1 MRLLKKMHRSRNASP
16 AAGSPFD
23 LKSPQ
28 HLEQLNR
35 LLAFSHTPQV
45 SIHFEELG
53 QPPQTTTLRYPI
65 LQPPSEA
72 LSSQTVSTSQASAT
86 LQAPSTLQVLPLDH
100 LSLNPPTNE
109 VEPPIEYIY
118 AVGSYTKI
126 LINVAFE
133 RLLSHEKYKQLG
145 ISWQTTACD
154 IFNEMRERKGK
165 STIVRLWG
173 NPEIRQL
180 LVHENGFAPMNR
192 YLFAPDSTF
201 IMSEDEFISVAPLI
215 TEDFFREKYPHRGWV
230 QYSNANHIF
239 AGMILEEVTGRKLH
253 EVMHELVFEPLNMTH
268 TIMDE
273 QSLAVRTAG
282 AVVVTGY
289 RISAN
294 KSQTTAT
301 PNRYLSDVVEVAA
314 LGARSSTQDI
324 GKLNCAFLKGAEGER
339 HCEFER
345 EEIADFFHPYCKLRD
360 GEWSTLGGLLSALE
374 SEIASSESLNSTL
387 LPRDFSPYTLGKR
400 RDKSH
405 CNAYYKA
412 GSIDGFS
419 SSVYF
424 LLKDRAVVVVLGN
437 SSGPLD
443 VTDHIARYIIQEA
456 FRLSPR
462 VDIVSRAIEEGH
474 ICSERVQ
481 SFERQDL
488 RLSTF
493 SDNVEDLVGTYQHVR
508 YLQQI
513 TVTREGTVTIH
524 GTAKTSSP
532 MKLVRVSP
540 KEVRILPGTSGFTID
555 RWSAWEALDFTVDFE
570 SKSGICL
577 VGNNGLDRYR
587 WIR

>member
-16 AAGSPFD
+16 AAGRPFD
-23 LKSPQ
+23 LQSPQ

-45 SIHFEELG
+45 SIHFEVLYTTT
-53 QPPQTTTLRYPI
+53 QTTTLRYPI
-65 LQPPSEA
+65 LPSPPET
-72 LSSQTVSTSQASAT
+72 LSSQTGSTSQAST
-86 LQAPSTLQVLPLDH
+86 APSSLQVLPPDQA
-100 LSLNPPTNE
+100 SLNPPTSE
-109 VEPPIEYIY
+109 VESPTEYIY
-118 AVGSYTKI
+118 AIGSYTKI
-126 LINVAFE
+126 LINVAFA

-165 STIVRLWG
+165 STIRRLWG

-201 IMSEDEFISVAPLI
+201 IMSEDEFIAAAPLI
-215 TEDFFREKYPHRGWV
+215 TEDFFRDKYPHRGWV

-273 QSLAVRTAG
+273 QSLAGRAAG
-282 AVVVTGY
+282 AAIVTGY

-324 GKLNCAFLKGAEGER
+324 GKLNGAFLKGAEGER
-339 HCEFER
+339 DCEFER
-345 EEIADFFHPYCKLRD
+345 QDIADFFHPYCKLGA
-360 GEWSTLGGLLSALE
+360 GEWATLGGLLGALD
-374 SEIASSESLNSTL
+374 SQISSSESLNSTL
-387 LPRDFSPYTLGKR
+387 LPRGFSPYTLGTR
-400 RDKSH
+400 SDGTH

-424 LLKDRAVVVVLGN
+424 LLKDRASLVVLGN

-456 FRLSPR
+456 FQLSPR
-462 VDIVSRAIEEGH
+462 VDIVRKAIEEGRV
-474 ICSERVQ
+474 CSERVQ

-493 SDNVEDLVGTYQHVR
+493 SDDVEDLAGTYQHVR

-513 TVTREGTVTIH
+513 TIAREGTVTIH
-524 GTAKTSSP
+524 GGTKTSSP
-532 MKLVRVSP
+532 MKLARVSP
-540 KEVRILPGTSGFTID
+540 EEVRILPGPSGFTID
-555 RWSAWEALDFTVDFE
+555 RWSAWDDLEFTVDFE
-570 SKSGICL
+570 PKNRISL
-577 VGNNGLDRYR
+577 VGNNGLDRYQR
-587 WIR
+587 IS

>member
-1 MRLLKKMHRSRNASP
+1 M
-16 AAGSPFD
+16 
-23 LKSPQ
+23 
-28 HLEQLNR
+28 
-35 LLAFSHTPQV
+35 TT
-45 SIHFEELG
+45 
-53 QPPQTTTLRYPI
+53 QTTTLRYPI
-65 LQPPSEA
+65 LPSPPET
-72 LSSQTVSTSQASAT
+72 LSLQTGATSQASAASR
-86 LQAPSTLQVLPLDH
+86 APSSLQVLPPDQV
-100 LSLNPPTNE
+100 SLNPPTSE
-109 VEPPIEYIY
+109 AETPTEYIY

-126 LINVAFE
+126 LINVAFA

-145 ISWQTTACD
+145 LSWQTTACD
-154 IFNEMRERKGK
+154 VFNEMRERKGK
-165 STIVRLWG
+165 STIRRLWG

-201 IMSEDEFISVAPLI
+201 IMSEDEFIAAAPLI
-215 TEDFFREKYPHRGWV
+215 TEDFFRDKYPHRGWV

-253 EVMHELVFEPLNMTH
+253 DVMHELVFEPLNMTH

-273 QSLAVRTAG
+273 QSLAGRAAG
-282 AVVVTGY
+282 AAIVTGY

-314 LGARSSTQDI
+314 LGARSSAQDI
-324 GKLNCAFLKGAEGER
+324 GKLNGAFLKGADGER
-339 HCEFER
+339 DCEFER
-345 EEIADFFHPYCKLRD
+345 QEIADFFHPYCKLGD
-360 GEWSTLGGLLSALE
+360 GEWTTLGGLLSGLD
-374 SEIASSESLNSTL
+374 SQISSSESLNSTL
-387 LPRDFSPYTLGKR
+387 LPRDFSPYTLGKW
-400 RDKSH
+400 RDGSR

-424 LLKDRAVVVVLGN
+424 LLKDRASVVVLGN

-456 FRLSPR
+456 FQLSPR
-462 VDIVSRAIEEGH
+462 VDIVSKAIEEGRV
-474 ICSERVQ
+474 CSERVQ

-493 SDNVEDLVGTYQHVR
+493 SDDVEDLAGTYQHVR

-513 TVTREGTVTIH
+513 TIAREGTVTIH
-524 GTAKTSSP
+524 GRAKTSSP

-540 KEVRILPGTSGFTID
+540 EEVRILPGTSGFTID
-555 RWSAWEALDFTVDFE
+555 RWSAWDNLEFTVDFE
-570 SKSGICL
+570 PKNRISL
-577 VGNNGLDRYR
+577 VGNNGLDRYQR
-587 WIR
+587 IG

>member
-16 AAGSPFD
+16 AAGRPFD
-23 LKSPQ
+23 LQSPQ

-45 SIHFEELG
+45 SIHFEVLYTTT
-53 QPPQTTTLRYPI
+53 QTTTLRYPI
-65 LQPPSEA
+65 LPSPPET
-72 LSSQTVSTSQASAT
+72 LSSQTGSTSQAST
-86 LQAPSTLQVLPLDH
+86 APSSLQVLPPDQA
-100 LSLNPPTNE
+100 SLNPPTSE
-109 VEPPIEYIY
+109 VESPTEYIY
-118 AVGSYTKI
+118 AIGSYTKI
-126 LINVAFE
+126 LINVAFA

-145 ISWQTTACD
+145 LSWQTTACD

-165 STIVRLWG
+165 STIRRLWG

-201 IMSEDEFISVAPLI
+201 IMSEDEFIAAAPLI
-215 TEDFFREKYPHRGWV
+215 TEDFFRDKYPHRGWV

-273 QSLAVRTAG
+273 QALAGRAAG
-282 AVVVTGY
+282 AAIVTGY

-324 GKLNCAFLKGAEGER
+324 GKLNGAFLKGAEGER
-339 HCEFER
+339 DCEFER
-345 EEIADFFHPYCKLRD
+345 QDIADFFHPYCKLGA
-360 GEWSTLGGLLSALE
+360 GEWATLGGLLGALD
-374 SEIASSESLNSTL
+374 SQISSSESLNSTL
-387 LPRDFSPYTLGKR
+387 LPRDFSPYTLGKW
-400 RDKSH
+400 RDGSH

-424 LLKDRAVVVVLGN
+424 LLKDRASLVVLGN

-456 FRLSPR
+456 FQLSPR
-462 VDIVSRAIEEGH
+462 VDIVRKAIEEGQV
-474 ICSERVQ
+474 CSERVQ
-481 SFERQDL
+481 SFEHQDL
-488 RLSTF
+488 KLSTF
-493 SDNVEDLVGTYQHVR
+493 SDDVEDLAGTYQHVR

-513 TVTREGTVTIH
+513 TITREGTVTIH
-524 GTAKTSSP
+524 GSAKTSSP

-540 KEVRILPGTSGFTID
+540 KEVRILPGPSGFTID
-555 RWSAWEALDFTVDFE
+555 RWSAWDDLEFTVDFE
-570 SKSGICL
+570 PKNRISLI
-577 VGNNGLDRYR
+577 GNNGLDRYQR
-587 WIR
+587 IC

>member
-23 LKSPQ
+23 LQSPQ

-45 SIHFEELG
+45 SIHFEVLG
-53 QPPQTTTLRYPI
+53 EPPQTTTLRYPM
-65 LQPPSEA
+65 LQSPPEA
-72 LSSQTVSTSQASAT
+72 LSSQTVSTSQASAA
-86 LQAPSTLQVLPLDH
+86 QAPSRLQVLPPDH
-100 LSLNPPTNE
+100 VSLNPPINE
-109 VEPPIEYIY
+109 VERPIEYIY
-118 AVGSYTKI
+118 AVGPYTEI
-126 LINVAFE
+126 LINVAFA
-133 RLLSHEKYKQLG
+133 RLLSHEKYKRLG

-154 IFNEMRERKGK
+154 IFNEIRERKGK
-165 STIVRLWG
+165 STIVRPWG

-180 LVHENGFAPMNR
+180 LAHENGFAPMNR

-201 IMSEDEFISVAPLI
+201 IMTEDEFIFVAPLI
-215 TEDFFREKYPHRGWV
+215 TEDFFKGKYPHRGWV

-239 AGMILEEVTGRKLH
+239 AGMILEEVTGQKLH
-253 EVMHELVFEPLNMTH
+253 ELMHELVFEPLNMTH
-268 TIMDE
+268 TIMNE
-273 QSLAVRTAG
+273 QSLAVCTAG
-282 AVVVTGY
+282 VVVVTGY
-289 RISAN
+289 RISAD

-324 GKLNCAFLKGAEGER
+324 GKLNSAFLKGAEGER
-339 HCEFER
+339 HCEFEKQ
-345 EEIADFFHPYCKLRD
+345 EIADFFHPFCKLRD
-360 GEWSTLGGLLSALE
+360 GKWSTLGGLLSALE
-374 SEIASSESLNSTL
+374 VQKASSESLNSTL

-400 RDKSH
+400 RDRSH

-412 GSIDGFS
+412 GSIDGFG

-424 LLKDRAVVVVLGN
+424 LLKDRAFVVVLGN

-443 VTDHIARYIIQEA
+443 VTDHIARYIMQEA

-462 VDIVSRAIEEGH
+462 VDIIRKAIEEGH

-508 YLQQI
+508 YLQQVTI
-513 TVTREGTVTIH
+513 TREGTVTIH
-524 GTAKTSSP
+524 GRTKTSSP

-540 KEVRILPGTSGFTID
+540 NEVRILPGTSGFTID
-555 RWSAWEALDFTVDFE
+555 QWSAWEALDFVVDFE
-570 SKSGICL
+570 SKTRICL
-577 VGNNGLDRYR
+577 IGNNGLDRYQ
-587 WIR
+587 WIC